1 MAGIGK
7 AKPKAKDTE
16 GTLEQV
22 KKEFAE
28 LYEKIKAR
36 LGDRKDKNQLER
48 DEKMALR
55 TDYFRAAQLAKK
67 VADRS
72 TDVEEAERYK
82 EFHKKLSERAEAL
95 GSAIKRA
102 IPETTLEDVKGLKD
116 VKALVKTFLFMAKN
130 PQILEAYNMKGG
142 LGLLMYGAPGTGKTM
157 IAEAIANEMQ
167 VPLFVLTP
175 ADIFKSYV
183 GESEQAVKQLFQE
196 IEACEDGAILFVDE
210 CESIF
215 SKRTSDAKDYKAAVT
230 TELLQRINGFGVD
243 GSKRILIGA
252 TNRPDMIDPAY
263 LRYKRFSHLI
273 HITPPDVDAKREII
287 AGKLKGIELDG
298 ISSEDILMMTLRGQ
312 IGSASLEEGGI
323 CSAYYSSADICG
335 IIEEACRIAIERLI
349 ETGSTKPIPLTREMF
364 EQAFEKIPP
373 SISGAVYAQYDNF
386 RKNIN
391 L

>member
-7 AKPKAKDTE
+7 VKPRAKDGE
-16 GTLEQV
+16 DTLEQV
-22 KKEFAE
+22 KKDFAD

-55 TDYFRAAQLAKK
+55 TEYFRAAQLAKK

-95 GSAIKRA
+95 GSAIKRT
-102 IPETTLEDVKGLKD
+102 IPETTLDDVKGLKD

-130 PQILEAYNMKGG
+130 PQVLEAYKMKGG

-263 LRYKRFSHLI
+263 LRYKRFSHLL
-273 HITPPDVDAKREII
+273 HITPPDAEAKREII
-287 AGKLKGIELDG
+287 AGKLEGIALED
-298 ISSEDILMMTLRGQ
+298 ISTEDILMMTMRGS
-312 IGSASLEEGGI
+312 IGGSADGEGI
-323 CSAYYSSADICG
+323 CGAYYSSADICG

-349 ETGSTKPIPLTREMF
+349 EVGSTTPIPLTRAMF

-373 SISGAVYAQYDNF
+373 SISGVMYAQYESF
-386 RKNIN
+386 RKNIS